1 MQDRSVEFP
10 GRRKMTDAVTG
21 DVYYFDVELAEG
33 EITESGTPYD
43 TASVLTD
50 ETAEALGLTSDATP
64 NDAFS
69 TIATKLNALV
79 DADERSY

>member
-33 EITESGTPYD
+33 EITEAGTP
-43 TASVLTD
+43 
-50 ETAEALGLTSDATP
+50 
-64 NDAFS
+64 
-69 TIATKLNALV
+69 
-79 DADERSY
+79 

>member
-10 GRRKMTDAVTG
+10 GRRKRTDAVTG
-21 DVYYFDVELAEG
+21 DVYYYDIELAEG
-33 EITESGTPYD
+33 EVTEPGTPYD

-64 NDAFS
+64 NDAFAV
-69 TIATKLNALV
+69 IGEKLNALI
-79 DADERSY
+79 DADNRSY

>member
-33 EITESGTPYD
+33 EVTEPGTPYD
-43 TASVLTD
+43 TASVLAD
-50 ETAEALGLTSDATP
+50 ETAEALGLSSAATP
-64 NDAFS
+64 NDAFEA
-69 TIATKLNALV
+69 IAVKLNALV